1 MAAAGFGFNYYIW
14 AMRRTL
20 TIGTEIS
27 IIGYKCAMEDF
38 VADHVIELPSDV
50 LLDIR
55 QEPHH
60 ADTVI
65 HRHQFSELVIVTRG
79 SALHR
84 SPGGVHPIGA
94 GDVFVL
100 HGNQYHGYSESDAL
114 ELINILFRM
123 EQLAL
128 PLRDIDSLP
137 GYHVLFT
144 LEPALREQDNFESR
158 LQLSAEQLNA
168 VEVRVQAM
176 LREREVRA
184 PGCQFAMLAHFM
196 LIVCDL
202 CRFYS
207 HLDTPEARSLLRLG
221 SVLGYMRQNFAD
233 PITLD
238 QLAEVGCMSRRT
250 LTREFR
256 EVLGSSPI
264 DYLIRERIGR
274 AKEMLEDSSMTISE
288 VAYRVGF
295 QDSNYFSRKFREVTG
310 VSPRGLRRVAGHQMK
325 REY

>member
-1 MAAAGFGFNYYIW
+1 
-14 AMRRTL
+14 
-20 TIGTEIS
+20 
-27 IIGYKCAMEDF
+27 MEDF
-38 VADHVIELPSDV
+38 VAERVIELPFNV
-50 LLDIR
+50 PLDIR
-55 QEPHH
+55 LEPHH

-65 HRHQFSELVIVTRG
+65 HCHQFSELVIVLHG

-84 SPGGVHPIGA
+84 SPGGEHRIGA

-100 HGNQYHGYSESDAL
+100 HGDQAHGYSESDTL
-114 ELINILFRM
+114 TLVNILFRM

-128 PLRDIDSLP
+128 PLCDIDSLS

-144 LEPALREQDNFESR
+144 LEPALRERTKFESR
-158 LQLSAEQLNA
+158 LQLSVEQLSA
-168 VEVRVQAM
+168 VHGRLQMM
-176 LREREVRA
+176 LREREARA

-207 HLDTPEARSLLRLG
+207 RLDTPEARSLLRLG
-221 SVLGYMRQNFAD
+221 SVLGYMHRNFAE

-256 EVLGSSPI
+256 EVLGASPI

-274 AKEMLEDSSMTISE
+274 AKEMLADSSMTISE

-310 VSPRGLRRVAGHQMK
+310 VSPRGLRRVVGQSLK
-325 REY
+325 RQ